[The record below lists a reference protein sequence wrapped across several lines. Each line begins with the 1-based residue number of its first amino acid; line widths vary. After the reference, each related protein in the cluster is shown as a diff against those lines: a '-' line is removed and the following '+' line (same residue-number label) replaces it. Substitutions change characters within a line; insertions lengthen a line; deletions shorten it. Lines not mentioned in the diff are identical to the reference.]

1 MRNAIALAAVVPLL
15 FVAEPVRAAEPLA
28 GDVSPEQEIPSLI
41 TDRPTFGAAAAAV
54 AEDYVVF
61 EFGAEFGRDAAGE
74 QLLLPLGLVRWGLG
88 DGFELD
94 LGLPSLEAGWPDD
107 EVAQTDVGELMLA
120 ARWVVP
126 LSDAV
131 SVGVLP
137 FLTLPL
143 KGDHYDSRG
152 VGLGARLV
160 WSVQATDWL
169 GVGGNFG
176 LLFAGLGAEQSD
188 REYLA
193 SLGLSFA
200 LTGALG
206 TFVEVFSVIA
216 ESDSDAAPVSV
227 DAGLTWLVTERFQ
240 LDVYAGMDVR
250 HAPDVFFAGLG
261 GAVLW

>member
-1 MRNAIALAAVVPLL
+1 MRNAMAYGSMILLL
-15 FVAEPVRAAEPLA
+15 FGAGSVGADEPTAGGPDAGAE
-28 GDVSPEQEIPSLI
+28 SPALV

-54 AEDYVVF
+54 AEDFVVF

-94 LGLPSLEAGWPDD
+94 LGLPSLEASWPDD
-107 EVAQTDVGELMLA
+107 EVDQTDVGELMLA
-120 ARWVVP
+120 ARWIVP

-137 FLTLPL
+137 FLTLPV
-143 KGDHYDSRG
+143 KGEHYDSRG

-176 LLFAGLGAEQSD
+176 LLFAGLGAETTE

-200 LTGALG
+200 LTDALG
-206 TFVEVFSVIA
+206 TFVEVFSVIT

-240 LDVYAGMDVR
+240 LDVYGGMDVR